1 VGGLARRV
9 EFLVSVPCVI
19 FEDDH
24 LLAVNKPPGMNT
36 HAPGPF
42 AGEGIYDWLRHREPR
57 WARLAIMHRL
67 DKETSGVIVF
77 SKTELANRSLT
88 EQFTRRSIRKK
99 YLLLTDRVV
108 RRKEFAAKSA
118 LVRAGE
124 KYVARPAHAGGEQ
137 AETRFRVVCS
147 SPGETLVEAEPLTG
161 RTHQIRVHA
170 AANGFPVLGDTRY
183 GGTPAARVHL
193 HAQEL
198 ILKHPATG
206 EEMTLTAPVDFA
218 GDTLLVLRS
227 ALIDVRETNA
237 YRLVHGAADGWPGW
251 HVDRL
256 GDFLLSQS
264 AQPLTDKQRETLA
277 GWLKLFSLRGAYH
290 KLLAKRVHKSSVAQ
304 ASPRKVLGSDAA
316 EEYIVRENGVR
327 FALSFIEGYSVGLFL
342 DQRDNRRRFLT
353 GDVAAGFSLLTN
365 VRRESRLSGLKENRR
380 DACPTMEVLNTF
392 AYTCGF
398 SVCAAKAGA
407 RTINLDLSAKYL
419 DWARRNFT
427 LNGLDHAAHD
437 FVHGD
442 VFDWLGRFA
451 KKKRTF
457 DVIVLDPPTF
467 SQSKEHGAFQ
477 AEKDYGE
484 LVAAALP
491 VLKADGVLFASTNAA
506 KLSAEK
512 FLEMV
517 TAAIG
522 SARRRILR
530 QYYAPQPPDFP
541 VNRAEPAYLKTLWV
555 TMK

>member
-1 VGGLARRV
+1 MGGLARRV

-88 EQFTRRSIRKK
+88 EQFTRRSVRKK
-99 YLLLTDRVV
+99 YLLRTDRTV
-108 RRKEFAAKSA
+108 RRKEFASKSA

-124 KYVARPAHAGGEQ
+124 KYVARPVHAGGEQ

-183 GGTPAARVHL
+183 GGTPAARVYL

-206 EEMTLTAPVDFA
+206 GEMAFTAPVDFS

-227 ALIDVRETNA
+227 ALIDARETNA
-237 YRLVHGAADGWPGW
+237 YRLVHGAADGWPDW
-251 HVDRL
+251 QVDRL

-264 AQPLTDKQRETLA
+264 EQPLTDKQRESLA
-277 GWLKLFSLRGAYH
+277 GWLKLFSLRGAYN
-290 KLLAKRVHKSSVAQ
+290 KLLTKRVHKSSVAQ

-316 EEYIVRENGVR
+316 EEFIVRENGVR
-327 FALSFIEGYSVGLFL
+327 FALSFTEGYSVGLFL
-342 DQRDNRRRFLT
+342 DQRDNRRRLLT
-353 GDVAAGFSLLTN
+353 GPIASGFSLFASG
-365 VRRESRLSGLKENRR
+365 RPEPRLSGLNENRR
-380 DACPTMEVLNTF
+380 DACSTLEVLNTF

-398 SVCAAKAGA
+398 SVCAAKAGG
-407 RTINLDLSAKYL
+407 RTINVDLSAKYL

-427 LNGLDHAAHD
+427 LNGLDPAAHD
-437 FVHGD
+437 FVQGD

-451 KKKRTF
+451 KKKRAF
-457 DVIVLDPPTF
+457 DLIVLDPPTF
-467 SQSKEHGAFQ
+467 SQSKGHGAFQ
-477 AEKDYGE
+477 AEKDYGK

-517 TAAIG
+517 AAAIG
-522 SARRRILR
+522 SARRRIL
-530 QYYAPQPPDFP
+530 QQHYAPQPPDFP
-541 VNRAEPAYLKTLWV
+541 VTRAEPAHLKTVWLRV
-555 TMK
+555 G